1 MLVLLLIYTNV
12 VIEPHTFDMYII
24 DNSKKTLSRC
34 FKNNYDII
42 IEIEDEVYQNMYGNL
57 YSFK

>member
-1 MLVLLLIYTNV
+1 MPQIDTNV
-12 VIEPHTFDMYII
+12 MIEPHSFDMYII